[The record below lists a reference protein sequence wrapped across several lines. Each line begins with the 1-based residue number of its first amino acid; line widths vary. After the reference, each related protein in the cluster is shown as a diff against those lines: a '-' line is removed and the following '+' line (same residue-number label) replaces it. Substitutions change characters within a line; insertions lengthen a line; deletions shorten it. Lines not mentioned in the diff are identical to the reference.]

1 MEDARARRCDFE
13 VKRPGEAP
21 EKPAKSEA
29 IRALDLAIAANHL
42 PLHGAVLRQVD
53 VERPLAGVELHARL
67 MRGLRIGLARI
78 EHGDR
83 ADVLVVEIENG
94 EVALQG
100 VGAGMELPGA
110 EVMAVAAIDA
120 AVVDEL
126 DVLQS
131 GRA

>member
-29 IRALDLAIAANHL
+29 IGALDLAIAANHL

-78 EHGDR
+78 AHGDR
-83 ADVLVVEIENG
+83 AAVLVVELEHG
-94 EVALQG
+94 EVDLQR
-100 VGAGMELPGA
+100 VAAGMERPLA
-110 EVMAVAAIDA
+110 EVMAAAHIPA
-120 AVVDEL
+120 YIIC
-126 DVLQS
+126 
-131 GRA
+131 

>member
-94 EVALQG
+94 EVALQR
-100 VGAGMELPGA
+100 VAAGMELPVA
-110 EVMAVAAIDA
+110 EI
-120 AVVDEL
+120 
-126 DVLQS
+126 
-131 GRA
+131 GRASCRERVCTYV

>member
-1 MEDARARRCDFE
+1 M
-13 VKRPGEAP
+13 
-21 EKPAKSEA
+21 PAKSEA
-29 IRALDLAIAANHL
+29 IGALDLAIAANHL

-94 EVALQG
+94 EVALQRRS
-100 VGAGMELPGA
+100 E
-110 EVMAVAAIDA
+110 EHTS
-120 AVVDEL
+120 E
-126 DVLQS
+126 LQS
-131 GRA
+131 LMRTSSAVFSSKKK